1 MFLAPVA
8 SIGTQLSLKDS
19 EFDSNIIE
27 YQVVRQNK
35 WQKTPK
41 STYDHKKHNLDVDF
55 LIFLIFF
62 KSYLQEDYNQ
72 LGYQKVE
79 DSSKLS
85 VTNLY
90 FLFGIFS

>member
-35 WQKTPK
+35 WQKYWN
-41 STYDHKKHNLDVDF
+41 SIYDHKKHNIDVDF
-55 LIFLIFF
+55 IFLYFF
-62 KSYLQEDYNQ
+62 KSYLQYQ